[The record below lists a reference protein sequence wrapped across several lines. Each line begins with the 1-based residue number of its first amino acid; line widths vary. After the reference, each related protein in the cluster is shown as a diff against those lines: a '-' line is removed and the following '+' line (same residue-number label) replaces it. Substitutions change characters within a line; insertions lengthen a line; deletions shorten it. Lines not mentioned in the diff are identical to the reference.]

1 MDMTLGI
8 VVPCYNEE
16 EVLEETA
23 RRLVEFLAGLSEK
36 GKIFAQ
42 SRIYFIDDG
51 SHDQTW
57 QIIES
62 LAQADEMIHGVK
74 LSGNQGHQ
82 RALLA
87 GLSITSEEMIISID
101 ADLQDDI
108 TVIEE
113 MVDAFNQGYD
123 IVYGV
128 RNNRSVDTL
137 FKRFCAEAYYRLL
150 RTMGVNVVFNHAD
163 YRLLSRRALDQL
175 MQFRETNLYLRGM
188 VLLLGFKSTS
198 VYYTRAQRFAG
209 TTKYPVRK
217 SVALAIDGITS
228 FSVVPLRMI
237 TFLGLLVFLM
247 SLAFGLWSLWVRLF
261 TDHAIPGW
269 ASTVIPVYFLGA
281 IQLLGIGII
290 GEYLGKIYLEVK
302 ARPRYIIEK
311 KI

>member
-1 MDMTLGI
+1 MVKNLAI

-23 RRLVEFLAGLSEK
+23 RRLVEFLTILSDN
-36 GKIFAQ
+36 GKTSGQ

-51 SHDQTW
+51 SQDQTW

-62 LAQADEMIHGVK
+62 LTQSNEIVHGVK

-87 GLSITSEEMIISID
+87 GLSITREDMVVSID

-108 TVIEE
+108 SVVEQ

-137 FKRFCAEAYYRLL
+137 FKRFSAELYYRLL

-175 MQFRETNLYLRGM
+175 MQFRETNLFLRGL
-188 VLLLGFKSTS
+188 VPLLGFKSTS
-198 VYYTRAQRFAG
+198 IYYTRAERFAG
-209 TTKYPVRK
+209 VTKYPVRK

-247 SLAFGLWSLWVRLF
+247 STALGLWGLWIKLF
-261 TDHAIPGW
+261 TNHAIPGW
-269 ASTVIPVYFLGA
+269 ASIVVPIYFLGA
-281 IQLLGIGII
+281 VQLLGIGVI
-290 GEYLGKIYLEVK
+290 GEYLGKIYMEVK

>member
-1 MDMTLGI
+1 MVMNLAI

-16 EVLEETA
+16 EVLEETSH
-23 RRLVEFLAGLSEK
+23 RLVEFLTALSEN
-36 GKIFAQ
+36 GKISGQ

-51 SHDQTW
+51 SQDQTW

-62 LAQADEMIHGVK
+62 LTQNNEIVHGVK

-87 GLSITSEEMIISID
+87 GLSITKEDMVVSID

-108 TVIEE
+108 SVVEQ
-113 MVDAFNQGYD
+113 MVDAFKQGYD

-128 RNNRSVDTL
+128 RNNRSVDTF
-137 FKRFCAEAYYRLL
+137 FKRFSAEMYYRLL
-150 RTMGVNVVFNHAD
+150 RAMGVNVVFNHAD
-163 YRLLSRRALDQL
+163 YRLLSRRALDHL
-175 MQFRETNLYLRGM
+175 MQFRETNLFLRGL
-188 VLLLGFKSTS
+188 VPLLGFKSTL
-198 VYYTRAQRFAG
+198 VYYARAERFAG

-237 TFLGLLVFLM
+237 TFLGLLVFLI
-247 SLAFGLWSLWVRLF
+247 STVLGLWGLWLKLL
-261 TDHAIPGW
+261 TDYTIPGW
-269 ASTVIPVYFLGA
+269 ASTVIPIYFLGA
-281 IQLLGIGII
+281 VQLLGIGVI

-302 ARPRYIIEK
+302 ARPRFIIEK
-311 KI
+311 TI

>member
-1 MDMTLGI
+1 MDITLGI

-23 RRLVEFLAGLSEK
+23 RRLVELLTGLSEK

-42 SRIYFIDDG
+42 SQIYFIDDG

-62 LAQADEMIHGVK
+62 LAQANEMIHGVK

-87 GLSITSEEMIISID
+87 GLSMTREDMIVSID

-137 FKRFCAEAYYRLL
+137 FKRFSAEAYYRLL
-150 RTMGVNVVFNHAD
+150 RIMGVNVVFNHAD
-163 YRLLSRRALDQL
+163 YRLLSRRALDHL

-188 VLLLGFKSTS
+188 VPLLGFKSTS
-198 VYYTRAQRFAG
+198 VDYTRAERFAG

-237 TFLGLLVFLM
+237 TFLGLFVFLM
-247 SLAFGLWSLWVRLF
+247 SLAFGLWSLWVKLF